1 MLHLDPSRPPVWRD
15 TRTLQFGVPRG
26 LRLVDPTPWQEIL
39 LRSLASGISGED
51 AVAIASSYD
60 ADRAAVEAFLHALD
74 PVLVSAPER
83 PRAALR
89 VADPI
94 DGAIAVHASRLLSDH
109 IDLVRDPDEATTVIL
124 LESFVPDPARY
135 VRLMRDDVPHLPLV
149 LAGDRITVG
158 PFVTP
163 GAGACL
169 ACDAAARRDAD
180 PLWPSVASQL
190 MSRPGAPTS
199 GTLLAE
205 AVTFAGRALSG
216 QIGSRLHSHAVTF
229 VADSARRRWD
239 ARRPH
244 PACACRSPE
253 GNAIPAWSIV
263 PSSTPTRETAYARP
277 A

>member
-15 TRTLQFGVPRG
+15 TRTMQFGVPRG
-26 LRLVDPTPWQEIL
+26 PRLLDPTPWQEIL
-39 LRSLASGISGED
+39 LHSLASGISTDD
-51 AVAIASSYD
+51 AVAIASSYG
-60 ADRAAVEAFLHALD
+60 ADRAAVEGFLRDLD
-74 PVLVSAPER
+74 PVLMSATER

-94 DGAIAVHASRLLSDH
+94 DGAIAVHASRLLADH
-109 IDLVRDPDEATTVIL
+109 VELVRDPDDTTTVIL

-135 VRLMRDDVPHLPLV
+135 VPLMRDDVPHLPLV

-158 PFVTP
+158 PFVIP

-169 ACDAAARRDAD
+169 ACDATARRDAD
-180 PLWPSVASQL
+180 PLWPAVASQL
-190 MSRPGAPTS
+190 MSGPGAPTS
-199 GTLLAE
+199 GTLLSE

-229 VADSARRRWD
+229 AAHSHRRRWD

-244 PACACRSPE
+244 PACVCRSPE
-253 GNAIPAWSIV
+253 ETASPVWSIV
-263 PSSTPTRETAYARP
+263 PNSTPTRATAYARP